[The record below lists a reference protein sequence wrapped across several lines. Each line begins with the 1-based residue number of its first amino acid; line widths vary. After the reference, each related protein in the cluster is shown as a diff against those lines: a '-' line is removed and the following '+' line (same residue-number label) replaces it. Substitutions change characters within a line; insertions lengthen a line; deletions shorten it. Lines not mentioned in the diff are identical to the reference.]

1 MTDRPVDAA
10 GKSVGR
16 VALAAALTV
25 AFLLTARDAHAYT
38 DPGSGLL
45 LWQLATAAVF
55 GALFS
60 VRRLLAWLK
69 SRMSCR
75 GRDEPPV

>member
-1 MTDRPVDAA
+1 MADRPPQAMRTW
-10 GKSVGR
+10 VGGA
-16 VALAAALTV
+16 VPAAALTV
-25 AFLLTARDAHAYT
+25 AFLLTPRDAQAYT

-60 VRRLLAWLK
+60 ARRLVAWLK
-69 SRMSCR
+69 SRVSRR
-75 GRDEPPV
+75 GRDEPRL